1 MIKKLLKSEKGA
13 NLLTLTIA
21 IMVILVL
28 TNVIIL
34 NVKDN
39 LKIEK
44 LKALQTDIVNLRDKV
59 SNYYA
64 EFGAVPIVD
73 VEYTNI
79 DNIKNARLIS
89 ETVDTGRF
97 YAIDLKRL
105 EGLTLNYGKD
115 YSKITDTSTAEQI
128 NGYTDLYIINSAS
141 HNIFYVQGVKIDGKM
156 YYTDYLAEDIDTK
169 SVALKFVDNV
179 PIPKDFYYV
188 DGSRDTGLIISDAE
202 GDDTQ
207 NSKKGNQY
215 VWVPV
220 DDFNEFIRQDFGR
233 QNIAST
239 YFVDTGATSS
249 SYYEA
254 KSDGISAQTEVE
266 KMYRSVKDNKGFYIA
281 RFEAGYENGVAVS
294 KKDIQVSNS
303 VNWSTANTRAT
314 NAYPESKNGDVVST
328 LCYGVQWDAIMRW
341 ISKDANLA
349 GYLKNS
355 GQGGN
360 YTNSGAPALTGVND
374 NYQVKNIYD
383 LAGNVEEWTKEMYST
398 SYYVTRGG
406 SYSTTTT
413 NYKTMASRQYVL
425 SSSTSAT
432 RGFRTAL
439 YITADASLNK
449 MPTESSTANSTT
461 TIFSTNYGR
470 IDVVWLDKNNNVI
483 ANPEPPILT
492 ASNGQAMTP
501 VTWTESRDSSG
512 NITSWTEDSTAN
524 SNWYNY
530 TAGAGTD
537 DNLTSR
543 WANAKTANGSY
554 FVWIPRYAYRITYY
568 ENETS
573 TEPTGY
579 YDGWGMWKA
588 SDGKLKYKLDTGI
601 QTVKHNGTKYI
612 VHPAFETDLD
622 NGGWLQ
628 DLSGFWVAKYEMSGS
643 GSTSGTSN
651 ALKSVPNVVSLH
663 SGSIGNHYRYAR
675 NANYGHTGVSESISS
690 GGTTYSHTSFMYS
703 HLMKNSEWGAV
714 AYLAHSQYGR
724 NGYEIDINNS
734 SSYITG
740 NGGGSPNT
748 TSQVS
753 GTTNAYNTA
762 KGAKASTTGN
772 VYGIYDMSGGAVENL
787 AIFNKNGSSSY
798 INNSS
803 YGMYMTQEAK
813 NSSGTYI
820 STKYITAYSN
830 SGSLGSGNNAIYTV
844 GKIGD
849 ATKEVNQGGGMP
861 GNNTSYYSNWF
872 NDSAG
877 IVTYNSPAILRGF
890 GYASSGG
897 TYYSSSY
904 IGLGYECSFHTVLCP
919 Q

>member
-1 MIKKLLKSEKGA
+1 MIKKLLKSEKGV

-21 IMVILVL
+21 IMIILVL

-44 LKALQTDIVNLRDKV
+44 LKALQTDIANLRDKV

-64 EFGAVPIVD
+64 EFGAIPIVD
-73 VEYTNI
+73 VEYTSI
-79 DNIKNARLIS
+79 ENIKNARLIS
-89 ETVDTGRF
+89 ETADTGRF

-105 EGLTLNYGKD
+105 EGLTLNYGED
-115 YSKITDTSTAEQI
+115 YSKITDASTSEQI
-128 NGYTDLYIINSAS
+128 NSYTDLYIINSAS

-156 YYTDYLAEDIDTK
+156 YYTDYLVEDIDTK

-188 DGSRDTGLIISDAE
+188 DGSRDTGLIISDVE

-220 DDFNEFIRQDFGR
+220 DDFNEFIRQDFGI
-233 QNIAST
+233 QNIASS

-249 SYYEA
+249 RYYEA
-254 KSDGISAQTEVE
+254 KADGISAQTEVE
-266 KMYRSVKDNKGFYIA
+266 KMYRSVRDNKGFYIA

-314 NAYPESKNGDVVST
+314 NAYPESKNGNVVST

-341 ISKDANLA
+341 INKDANLA

-360 YTNSGAPALTGVND
+360 YTNSGSPSLTGAND
-374 NYQVKNIYD
+374 NYQAKNIYD

-406 SYSTTTT
+406 NYSTTTT
-413 NYKTMASRQYVL
+413 NYKTMASRQYIS

-449 MPTESSTANSTT
+449 MPTENSIANSTT
-461 TIFSTNYGR
+461 TAFSTNYGR

-483 ANPEPPILT
+483 SNPEPPILT

-501 VTWTESRDSSG
+501 VTWTENKDSSG
-512 NITSWTEDSTAN
+512 DIRSWTEDSTAN

-530 TAGAGTD
+530 TAGVGTD

-543 WANAKTANGSY
+543 WANAKTTNGSY

-568 ENETS
+568 ESETS

-588 SDGKLKYKLDTGI
+588 SDGKLKYKLDAGI
-601 QTVKHNGTKYI
+601 ETVKHNGTKYI
-612 VHPAFETDLD
+612 VHPAFETNLD
-622 NGGWLQ
+622 NGGWSQ

-643 GSTSGTSN
+643 GSTSGTSS
-651 ALKSVPNVVSLH
+651 ALKSVHNGESLRNV
-663 SGSIGNHYRYAR
+663 SIGNQYRYAR
-675 NANYGHTGVSESISS
+675 NANYGHTGVSESINS
-690 GGTTYSHTSFMYS
+690 GKTTYSHTSFMYS

-724 NGYEIDINNS
+724 NGHELDVNNS
-734 SSYITG
+734 KSYITG
-740 NGGGSPNT
+740 NGGGSTN
-748 TSQVS
+748 VS
-753 GTTNAYNTA
+753 EVTGTANSYDTVI
-762 KGAKASTTGN
+762 GAKASTTGN
-772 VYGIYDMSGGAVENL
+772 VYGIYDMSGGVCDYVA
-787 AIFNKNGSSSY
+787 AFDKNALSTYVAGASY
-798 INNSS
+798 AL
-803 YGMYMTQEAK
+803 YMTQEAK
-813 NSSGTYI
+813 NYSGSYI
-820 STKYITAYSN
+820 STKYVTAYENGTSN
-830 SGSLGSGNNAIYTV
+830 AYQFYIT

-849 ATKEVNQGGGMP
+849 ASKETIKWFEDLNSICYSDSPCIRRGG
-861 GNNTSYYSNWF
+861 NYS
-872 NDSAG
+872 DGKYAG
-877 IVTYNSPAILRGF
+877 IFNIEGYNGA
-890 GYASSGG
+890 AVD
-897 TYYSSSY
+897 TN
-904 IGLGYECSFHTVLCP
+904 SFRTVLCP
-919 Q
+919 